1 MPSYQGCRGYGNPH
15 TDGNGIGMGIW
26 FSPVGIPIW
35 ISIWISPY
43 GYPYGDLYGDPHREK
58 SHSYSQHNYMGMG
71 ISVWISIRVSQYG
84 SPYPWNCVENRNM
97 IFPCGNPHMDPHTD
111 GNGIGMGIWFSP
123 VGIPTGKNHIPIL
136 NTITWVWGYQYEYP
150 YGYPNMDPHTHGI
163 VLRIGIWFSPVGI
176 PIWISI
182 WGYLYGDPHG
192 DSHRNPSGMRWEWE
206 WKFPPHGN
214 PASYCILSISHN
226 NYAYLFIELYYYVV
240 MNSYT

>member
-1 MPSYQGCRGYGNPH
+1 MWKTELTFVGGYPDTFLKNIRYPDTCERRIIPNPRFNYLLSMPSYQGCRGYGN
-15 TDGNGIGMGIW
+15 
-26 FSPVGIPIW
+26 
-35 ISIWISPY
+35 
-43 GYPYGDLYGDPHREK
+43 
-58 SHSYSQHNYMGMG
+58 
-71 ISVWISIRVSQYG
+71 
-84 SPYPWNCVENRNM
+84 
-97 IFPCGNPHMDPHTD
+97 PHTD

-226 NYAYLFIELYYYVV
+226 NYAYLFIELYYYGGKAYCVH
-240 MNSYT
+240 NTTWF